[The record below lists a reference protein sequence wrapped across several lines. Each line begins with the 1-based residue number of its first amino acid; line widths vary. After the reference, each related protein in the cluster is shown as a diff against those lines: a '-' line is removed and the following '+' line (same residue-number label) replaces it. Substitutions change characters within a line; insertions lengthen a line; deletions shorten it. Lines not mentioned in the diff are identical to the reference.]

1 MNEQVAWWPDLVSIG
16 PTPGADKPTPL
27 ETGNG
32 AENHVLRTRQLADRM
47 DGTTVFSLSRPE
59 QLLLWSARRWRHG
72 RFRWDQVEAEFKRL
86 LPGGWADAMLGW
98 EDALEQ
104 LHQYPSSRPEIGNG
118 CITTLSRDERA
129 LLTLVAG
136 LQRPRLVVGDLLLAR
151 LATPGMRTELVT
163 TLRAVAS
170 TFTMGGLSLP
180 LRGPAPPVTQ
190 WQPLPPLRLVR

>member
-1 MNEQVAWWPDLVSIG
+1 MNEQVAWWPDLMAIG
-16 PTPGADKPTPL
+16 PVAGSGSPAESGDGA
-27 ETGNG
+27 
-32 AENHVLRTRQLADRM
+32 AIHVQRARQLADRI

-118 CITTLSRDERA
+118 CITSLSRDERA

-136 LQRPRLVVGDLLLAR
+136 LQRPRLVLGDLLLAR
-151 LATPGMRTELVT
+151 LATPGMRADLVA
-163 TLRAVAS
+163 TLRAVATS
-170 TFTMGGLSLP
+170 FAMGGLCLP
-180 LRGPAPPVTQ
+180 LRGPAPTACPRS
-190 WQPLPPLRLVR
+190 PLPPLRLVP

>member
-1 MNEQVAWWPDLVSIG
+1 MSEQVAWWPDLMAIG
-16 PTPGADKPTPL
+16 PVAGSGLPM
-27 ETGNG
+27 ESENG
-32 AENHVLRTRQLADRM
+32 AESHVLRARQLADRI

-86 LPGGWADAMLGW
+86 LPGGWADAMLSW

-151 LATPGMRTELVT
+151 LATPGMRAELVA
-163 TLRAVAS
+163 TLRAVATS
-170 TFTMGGLSLP
+170 FAMGSLCLP
-180 LRGPAPPVTQ
+180 LRGPAPALHPGQ
-190 WQPLPPLRLVR
+190 SLPLLRLVK